1 MITDTKG
8 VCVAAV
14 MLADLGHG
22 KADFPLCSQPA
33 THGTMLWL
41 RVSCSPANQHSR
53 NPLALL
59 IKCVIGDIRTVPF

>member
-1 MITDTKG
+1 MHTILGHSGRQMMSGRLTITDAKG

-33 THGTMLWL
+33 ARGMMLWL
-41 RVSCSPANQHSR
+41 RVSILFSNKS
-53 NPLALL
+53 AL
-59 IKCVIGDIRTVPF
+59 

>member
-1 MITDTKG
+1 MHTILGHSGRQMMSGRLTIIDAKG

-33 THGTMLWL
+33 TRGTMLWL
-41 RVSCSPANQHSR
+41 RASVLFSNKPA
-53 NPLALL
+53 L
-59 IKCVIGDIRTVPF
+59 